1 MRRDRIGRPADDH
14 PRVTLIRVLRR
25 FATGHAFFGWYIV
38 SGGIVVQVLLG
49 GLVMHATG
57 FYVAALQDEFAWSAT
72 LFGIALAMTRIEA
85 GALGPLQGWA
95 IDRFGPRMMMR
106 FGIASTALGL
116 ILFYFINSQATFF
129 IFYFIVSIGAGV
141 GGFMTLTVAV
151 VHWFQR
157 TRARA
162 MGYLMTGLAIG
173 SLMAPLISFLID
185 SVGWRATS
193 LGSGI
198 VLFVIG
204 QLIATLIVR
213 PVDRGAAPEPS
224 RAAMVARPDEPA
236 VPARPR
242 RDFTARE
249 ALRTRSFWALSFAH
263 GSPLLMV
270 AAVSG
275 FFVLRVEE
283 LDGLGAGHAAIAIVI
298 GTICQVAAQLI
309 GGYAGDII
317 SKRLIIGLCL
327 AGHAAAAVVLAI
339 AESFPMI
346 ILAAVLHWTAW
357 GGRGPNIN
365 TLRADYFGPAN
376 IGQIMGWASV
386 VMMVYSAGGSLLT
399 GALRDLSD
407 GWALPFL
414 VAGIGTASG
423 LIWLVLATRPAPP
436 DVPREDDQP
445 EPMMN
450 YPQARR

>member
-1 MRRDRIGRPADDH
+1 M
-14 PRVTLIRVLRR
+14 
-25 FATGHAFFGWYIV
+25 
-38 SGGIVVQVLLG
+38 LG

-57 FYVAALQDEFAWSAT
+57 FYVAALQEEFMWSAT

-85 GALGPLQGWA
+85 GALGPVQGWA

-106 FGIASTALGL
+106 LGIASTALGL
-116 ILFYFINSQATFF
+116 ILFYFINNQATFF
-129 IFYFIVSIGAGV
+129 IFYFIISIGAGV

-173 SLMAPLISFLID
+173 SFLAPLISFLID
-185 SVGWRATS
+185 GVGWRWTS

-198 VLFVIG
+198 VLFVVG

-213 PVDRGAAPEPS
+213 PVDRGESPEPA
-224 RAAMVARPDEPA
+224 RAATVARPDAPA
-236 VPARPR
+236 VPAQQR

-249 ALRTRSFWALSFAH
+249 ALRTRSFWALAFAH

-275 FFVLRVEE
+275 FFVLRVGEI
-283 LDGLGAGHAAIAIVI
+283 DGLGPGHAAIAIVI
-298 GTICQVAAQLI
+298 GTVCQIAAQLI

-317 SKRLIIGLCL
+317 SKRLIIGVCL
-327 AGHAAAAVVLAI
+327 VGHTAAAVVLAI
-339 AESFPMI
+339 ADSFPMI
-346 ILAAVLHWTAW
+346 ILGAVLHWTAW

-386 VMMVYSAGGSLLT
+386 VMMIYSAGGSLLT

-423 LIWLVLATRPAPP
+423 LVWLAMATRPRLPDDPP
-436 DVPREDDQP
+436 DADQTDP
-445 EPMMN
+445 AMS
-450 YPQARR
+450 YPQARS

>member
-1 MRRDRIGRPADDH
+1 M
-14 PRVTLIRVLRR
+14 VRR
-25 FATGHAFFGWYIV
+25 FATGRVFFGWYIV
-38 SGGIVVQVLLG
+38 SGGIVVQILLG

-57 FYVAALQDEFAWSAT
+57 FYVAALQDEFMWSAT
-72 LFGIALAMTRIEA
+72 LFGLALAMTRIES
-85 GALGPLQGWA
+85 GALGPVQGWA
-95 IDRFGPRMMMR
+95 IDRYGPRMMMR
-106 FGIASTALGL
+106 LGIASTAIGL
-116 ILFYFINSQATFF
+116 ILFGFINNQATFF

-173 SLMAPLISFLID
+173 SFLAPLISFLID
-185 SVGWRATS
+185 GVGWRATS
-193 LGSGI
+193 IGSG
-198 VLFVIG
+198 VLLMVAG

-213 PVDRGAAPEPS
+213 PVDRGELPEPA
-224 RAAMVARPDEPA
+224 RAATVARPDTPTA
-236 VPARPR
+236 PVVQR
-242 RDFTARE
+242 RDFTTRE
-249 ALRTRSFWALSFAH
+249 ALRTRSFWALAFAH

-275 FFVLRVEE
+275 FFVLRVGEIE
-283 LDGLGAGHAAIAIVI
+283 GLGAGHAAIAIVI
-298 GTICQVAAQLI
+298 GTVCQIAAQLI
-309 GGYAGDII
+309 GGYAGDLI
-317 SKRLIIGLCL
+317 SKRVIISICL

-339 AESFPMI
+339 ADSFPMI
-346 ILAAVLHWTAW
+346 ILGAILHWTAW

-386 VMMVYSAGGSLLT
+386 VMMIYSAGGSLLT

-423 LIWLVLATRPAPP
+423 LVWLALATRPRLP
-436 DVPREDDQP
+436 DEAQADDQSKS
-445 EPMMN
+445 EMS
-450 YPQARR
+450 YPQRRT

>member
-1 MRRDRIGRPADDH
+1 M
-14 PRVTLIRVLRR
+14 LRR
-25 FATGHAFFGWYIV
+25 FATGRAFFGWYIV
-38 SGGIVVQVLLG
+38 SGGIVVQMLLG

-57 FYVAALQDEFAWSAT
+57 FYVAALQDEFMWSAT

-95 IDRFGPRMMMR
+95 IDRYGPRMMMR
-106 FGIASTALGL
+106 FGLAATALGL
-116 ILFYFINSQATFF
+116 ILFGFINNQATFF

-162 MGYLMTGLAIG
+162 MGYLMTGLAFG
-173 SLMAPLISFLID
+173 SFMAPLISFLID
-185 SVGWRATS
+185 DVGWRATS
-193 LGSGI
+193 IGSG
-198 VLFVIG
+198 VLLFVAG

-213 PVDRGAAPEPS
+213 PADRGESPEPS
-224 RAAMVARPDEPA
+224 RAATVARPDSPTA
-236 VPARPR
+236 PTQQR

-275 FFVLRVEE
+275 FFVLRVGEI
-283 LDGLGAGHAAIAIVI
+283 DGLGPGHAAIGIVI
-298 GTICQVAAQLI
+298 GTVCQIAAQLI

-317 SKRLIIGLCL
+317 SKRVIIATCL
-327 AGHAAAAVVLAI
+327 VGHAAAAVVLAI
-339 AESFPMI
+339 ANSFPMI
-346 ILAAVLHWTAW
+346 ILGAVLHWTAW

-386 VMMVYSAGGSLLT
+386 VMMIYSAGGSLLT

-423 LIWLVLATRPAPP
+423 LLWLALATRPKLPEEPP
-436 DVPREDDQP
+436 GADGPKP
-445 EPMMN
+445 TMS
-450 YPQARR
+450 YPQPRT

>member
-1 MRRDRIGRPADDH
+1 M
-14 PRVTLIRVLRR
+14 LRR
-25 FATGHAFFGWYIV
+25 FATGRAFFGWYIV
-38 SGGIVVQVLLG
+38 SGGIVVQILLG

-57 FYVAALQDEFAWSAT
+57 FYVAALQDEFMWSAT

-116 ILFYFINSQATFF
+116 ILFGFINNQATFF

-173 SLMAPLISFLID
+173 SFTAPLISFLID
-185 SVGWRATS
+185 GVGWRATS
-193 LGSGI
+193 IGSGI
-198 VLFVIG
+198 LLFVVG

-213 PVDRGAAPEPS
+213 PSDRGELPEPA
-224 RAAMVARPDEPA
+224 RAATVARPNAPPTP
-236 VPARPR
+236 VQQR
-242 RDFTARE
+242 RDFTTRE

-275 FFVLRVEE
+275 FFVLRVGEIE
-283 LDGLGAGHAAIAIVI
+283 GLGPGHAAIAIVI
-298 GTICQVAAQLI
+298 GTVCQIIAQLV
-309 GGYAGDII
+309 GGYAGDVI
-317 SKRLIIGLCL
+317 SKRVIIAVCL

-339 AESFPMI
+339 ADSFPMI
-346 ILAAVLHWTAW
+346 ILGAILHWTAW

-365 TLRADYFGPAN
+365 TLRADYFGAAN

-399 GALRDLSD
+399 GALRDVSD

-423 LIWLVLATRPAPP
+423 LAWLALATRPRLPDDPP
-436 DVPREDDQP
+436 DVDQRQP
-445 EPMMN
+445 SMS
-450 YPQARR
+450 YPQARD